1 MHSFPDSHS
10 IMGHNFVVL
19 QLNVG
24 LWSQSNVDIRKF
36 VVRNILRKLSIVKSY
51 KMVLKIMSMSGTEV
65 L

>member
-1 MHSFPDSHS
+1 MHSFPDSRS

-36 VVRNILRKLSIVKSY
+36 VVRNIFRNLSIVKSY
-51 KMVLKIMSMSGTEV
+51 KMLLKIMSMSDTEV